1 MDLLRKMSMEGNQAI
16 PKCTNSQI
24 HSSCIVCS
32 MYEVWSMKY
41 AGVQIRS
48 EKVTA

>member
-1 MDLLRKMSMEGNQAI
+1 MDLLKKMSMEGNQAI
-16 PKCTNSQI
+16 SKRTNSQI

-32 MYEVWSMKY
+32 MYEVSMKY